1 MFRLRSSL
9 RLLLLVPSLCA
20 AVVWKLCR
28 DDPYP
33 VSVANVSLTPD
44 PAERGHVVTMA
55 MDAASSL
62 SVAGGAMGVAVS
74 RKGTHVYTLSVD
86 VCDVLTCDAEPGSLP
101 ISYALG
107 IPRITPPVRG
117 IAFAHARLG
126 QRATAYA
133 QVLRTP
139 HRTVRGVCSSFRTR
153 VATTCSSLHPSRQM
167 ARLSFASSS
176 SW

>member
-1 MFRLRSSL
+1 MFRLRSAI
-9 RLLLLVPSLCA
+9 RLLLLAPSLCA
-20 AVVWKLCR
+20 AVVWRQCS

-55 MDAASSL
+55 MDAVSSL

-74 RKGTHVYTLSVD
+74 RKGTHVYTLTVD
-86 VCDVLTCDAEPGSLP
+86 LCDVLTCGSVPGSLP

-117 IAFAHARLG
+117 IAFTHARMG
-126 QRATAYA
+126 KRAATYS
-133 QVLRTP
+133 
-139 HRTVRGVCSSFRTR
+139 HRGCSL
-153 VATTCSSLHPSRQM
+153 A
-167 ARLSFASSS
+167 
-176 SW
+176 